1 MINHNRSEYEN
12 ENRSTDHID
21 TTKIKLRLDM
31 DTNVV
36 NIKTVSL
43 RWCLYVLGNSR
54 ATYEAKFMK
63 KLSNTEAELKKTIA
77 YKKVCITNFLF
88 K

>member
-1 MINHNRSEYEN
+1 MINHNWSEDKN
-12 ENRSTDHID
+12 ENRSIDHID

-36 NIKTVSL
+36 NIKSVSL
-43 RWCLYVLGNSR
+43 RWCS
-54 ATYEAKFMK
+54 
-63 KLSNTEAELKKTIA
+63 
-77 YKKVCITNFLF
+77 CF

>member
-1 MINHNRSEYEN
+1 
-12 ENRSTDHID
+12 
-21 TTKIKLRLDM
+21 M

-63 KLSNTEAELKKTIA
+63 KLSNTKAELKKTIA